1 MLCVDFDRKIKIVF
15 SGMVKLTKLCGSKD
29 KETTTRANKIITYRF
44 FDMSTT
50 TMNSTD
56 VAALSTN
63 VSVPSKHMLTL
74 LNLQPN

>member
-1 MLCVDFDRKIKIVF
+1 M
-15 SGMVKLTKLCGSKD
+15 MKLTKLCGSKD

-44 FDMSTT
+44 FDMATT

-63 VSVPSKHMLTL
+63 ANVPSKHMLTL
-74 LNLQPN
+74 LNLQLN